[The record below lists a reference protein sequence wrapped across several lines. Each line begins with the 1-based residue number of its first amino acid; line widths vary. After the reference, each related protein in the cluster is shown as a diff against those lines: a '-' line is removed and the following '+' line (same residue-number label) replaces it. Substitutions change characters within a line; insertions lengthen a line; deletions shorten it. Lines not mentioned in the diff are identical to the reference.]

1 MSSPS
6 KSRRDFVLQM
16 AGAGAG
22 LAAMSAGLMPR
33 SAYANYPIKQ
43 METLIPFS
51 PGGGTDRSA
60 RMVAEA
66 LSSILKTGPFQLK
79 NMPGAG
85 SLIAQKALLK
95 GPSDGSLTLITPIPH
110 VAWLDLLKPNEF
122 NSNQIAWLGSYFT
135 DPNVFLVKK
144 DSPYKTM
151 QEFLDAAKKS
161 KRPFTA
167 SVSSPMSA
175 AHAATVIL
183 RERANIQLK
192 VVPFKG
198 GGPARNAV
206 AGGQVDCC
214 MAPYWSATN
223 VLGLT
228 RALCIFAPK
237 DPSTGLWD
245 APPAKDVLKF
255 SMPDLSEPYAICVSA
270 ETKKKSPANYAQ
282 LVKAVAEMQNL
293 PSFQAEAKK
302 QNLSPFLEA
311 MSPDQCVAFI
321 SSYLKLLDSVKGSME
336 NDVKS
341 M

>member
-85 SLIAQKALLK
+85 SLIAQKALQK

-110 VAWLDLLKPNEF
+110 VAWLDVLKPNEF

>member
-1 MSSPS
+1 MSLPI

-16 AGAGAG
+16 AGASAG
-22 LAAMSAGLMPR
+22 LAAMGMGMMPR
-33 SAYANYPIKQ
+33 QAMANYPIKQ

-60 RMVAEA
+60 RLVAEA
-66 LSSILKTGPFQLK
+66 LASILKTNPFQLK

-85 SLIAQKALLK
+85 SLIAQKALQK

-110 VAWLDLLKPNEF
+110 VAWLDVLNAKEF

-151 QEFLDAAKKS
+151 DEFLDAARKS

-175 AHAATVIL
+175 AHAATVVL

-223 VLGLT
+223 VLSLT

-255 SMPDLSEPYAICVSA
+255 KMPDLSEPYAICVSA
-270 ETKKKSPANYAQ
+270 ETKAKSPANYAQ
-282 LVKAVAEMQNL
+282 LVKAVADMQKL

-302 QNLSPFLEA
+302 QNLTPFLEA
-311 MSPDQCVAFI
+311 MSPEQCTAYVAD
-321 SSYLKLLDSVKGSME
+321 YLKLLDSVKASME
-336 NDVKS
+336 ADVKS

>member
-1 MSSPS
+1 MTTPI
-6 KSRRDFVLQM
+6 KSRRDFVIQM

-22 LAAMSAGLMPR
+22 LAAIGAGLMPR
-33 SAYANYPIKQ
+33 SAFANYPIKQ

-60 RMVAEA
+60 RLVAAA
-66 LSSILKTGPFQLK
+66 LSSILKTNPFQLK

-85 SLIAQKALLK
+85 SLIAQKALQR

-110 VAWLDLLKPNEF
+110 VAWLDVLQSKEF
-122 NSNQIAWLGSYFT
+122 STNQIAWLGSYFT
-135 DPNVFLVKK
+135 DPNVFLVRK

-161 KRPFTA
+161 KTPFTA

-214 MAPYWSATN
+214 VAPYWSASN
-223 VLGLT
+223 VLSLT

-245 APPAKDVLKF
+245 APPAKDVLAF

-270 ETKKKSPANYAQ
+270 ETEEKSPENYAQ
-282 LVKAVAEMQNL
+282 LVKAVAEMPTL
-293 PSFQAEAKK
+293 TSFQADTEK
-302 QNLSPFLEA
+302 QNLTPFLES
-311 MSPDQCVAFI
+311 MSPDQCTAYVT
-321 SSYLKLLDSVKGSME
+321 SYLKMLDSIRGSMVE
-336 NDVKS
+336 DVKT

>member
-16 AGAGAG
+16 AGAGAS

>member
-1 MSSPS
+1 MSIPS

-16 AGAGAG
+16 AGASAG
-22 LAAMSAGLMPR
+22 LAAMGMGIMPR
-33 SAYANYPIKQ
+33 DAMANYPIKQ
-43 METLIPFS
+43 IETLIPFA

-60 RMVAEA
+60 RFVAEA
-66 LSSILKTGPFQLK
+66 LANILKTNPFQLK

-85 SLIAQKALLK
+85 SLIAQKALNK

-110 VAWLDLLKPNEF
+110 VAWLDVLQPKEF
-122 NSNQIAWLGSYFT
+122 NSKQIAWLGSYFT

-151 QEFLDAAKKS
+151 DEFLDAARKS

-223 VLGLT
+223 VLSLT

-237 DPSTGLWD
+237 DPSKGLWD

-255 SMPDLSEPYAICVSA
+255 QMPDLSEPYAICVSA
-270 ETKKKSPANYAQ
+270 ETKAKSPANYAQ
-282 LVKAVAEMQNL
+282 LVKAVAEMPKL
-293 PSFQAEAKK
+293 PSFQADAEK
-302 QNLSPFLEA
+302 QKLTPFLEA
-311 MSPDQCVAFI
+311 MSPEQCTAFI
-321 SSYLKLLDSVKGSME
+321 ADYLKLLDSIKDSMAA
-336 NDVKS
+336 DLKS

>member
-66 LSSILKTGPFQLK
+66 LSSILKTAPFQLK

-85 SLIAQKALLK
+85 SLIAQKALQK

-110 VAWLDLLKPNEF
+110 VAWLDVLKPNEF

-336 NDVKS
+336 KDVKS